1 MSVIVIVKIVEGLF
15 VNRVNAL
22 GRRLWKLAS
31 ASPAESESSCRGAV
45 FFSAPQSNWLV
56 NDQSALSVMAS
67 EQRNMAIVNIF
78 LAPFLGDLL
87 LLGFDLLNVKIIRA
101 TETIK

>member
-67 EQRNMAIVNIF
+67 EQRNMATLNIF
-78 LAPFLGDLL
+78 LAPFVGDLL
-87 LLGFDLLNVKIIRA
+87 LLDFDLLNVKLIRTA
-101 TETIK
+101 ETIK